1 MSRNY
6 DKRASRD
13 PDALEALRVWF
24 QKHPVADL
32 ASLRRTLRTS
42 GRTVFRALKKVGY
55 HSSYSHAG
63 GYYTLVGIPSFD
75 SRGIWLCQDVGFS
88 VHGTLRATIELLVKE
103 APAGHTH
110 EELQAVLRLRVH
122 DTLRSLVEGGR
133 IAREQVQSLYVY
145 VSPVPRAA
153 RAQLA
158 RRRALEVPPAGP
170 PSAPPLDSAR
180 VIDVLLAVIHGPRAS
195 ARKIATDLRARGL
208 GVTDAQVEDLF
219 ARYGLGKKTAR
230 SRSRRSRR

>member
-1 MSRNY
+1 MSLNSATG
-6 DKRASRD
+6 ASD
-13 PDALEALRVWF
+13 HSDAQGALRARF
-24 QKHPVADL
+24 EKHPVADL
-32 ASLRRTLRTS
+32 ASLRRTLRAS
-42 GRTVFRALKKVGY
+42 RRTVFRVLKKVGY

-63 GYYTLVGIPSFD
+63 GYYTLLGIPSFD
-75 SRGIWLCQDVGFS
+75 AHGVWFCRDVGFS
-88 VHGTLRATIELLVKE
+88 KHGTLRATVELLVKE

-110 EELQAVLRLRVH
+110 EELQVVLRLRVH

-133 IAREQVQSLYVY
+133 IAREEVQSLYVY
-145 VSPVPRAA
+145 VSPLPDAA

-158 RRRALEVPPAGP
+158 RRRALEVPSAGS